1 MNDTLQIWLLISF
14 VIIGTYC
21 GYRAFWYKLFQ
32 LFIGRERLDTDPK
45 LLKARVIFD
54 TLRIFPPAACTE
66 RQKQRWGSKCW
77 IYGVVALVLIG
88 TAICM
93 G

>member
-66 RQKQRWGSKCW
+66 RHSCMS
-77 IYGVVALVLIG
+77 VLYRQNME
-88 TAICM
+88 AIRQYSIP